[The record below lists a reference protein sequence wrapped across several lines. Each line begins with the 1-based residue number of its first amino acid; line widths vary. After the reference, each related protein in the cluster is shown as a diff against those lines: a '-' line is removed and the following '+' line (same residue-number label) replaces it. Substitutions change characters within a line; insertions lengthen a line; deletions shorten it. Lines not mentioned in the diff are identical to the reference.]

1 MSEASNHILSYVV
14 EETRGT
20 TPTNPRFQ
28 QLPDSRTTL
37 ALGKSTLA
45 TERLTGTRFPSA
57 PRHGASEVTGEIPS
71 ELSAFSY
78 DDFILGA
85 LQGVWADDA
94 GHVADTCDLELDGT
108 PSNGAVV
115 GTTYATTNGEVAV
128 TTLDS
133 IGQYL
138 VLVYTPTISGAD
150 ETYIFSSVNVGFTI
164 DGELFE
170 VVAFDSNPES
180 VSAVASNVR
189 TGFSVM
195 RQFTDFASN
204 QENTM
209 TFRGCEV
216 ASWNFTADANSL
228 AKSTFTLFG
237 IDMDYV
243 LAANTPTGMTVALPH
258 TTEPFDTFSGDLE
271 IDGVESCVV
280 TAVAFTVDNGI
291 AANYFVGKSESGDPT
306 VGDSMIE
313 GSLTAVFEDAAL
325 YNKYLNEE
333 SFTLSVLLT
342 DTLGRGLRVSFPNLK
357 VGTGTQ
363 PDVTA
368 TGPIPITINFS
379 AHYSESILSHIKATR
394 TSPGAVI

>member
-1 MSEASNHILSYVV
+1 MSEASNHILSYCV
-14 EETRGT
+14 ETTRGT

-85 LQGVWADDA
+85 LQGAWVAD
-94 GHVADTCDLELDGT
+94 GGSVADTCDLEIAGT
-108 PSNGAVV
+108 PTNGAVV
-115 GTTYATTNGEVAV
+115 GDTYATTNGTV
-128 TTLDS
+128 TVSTLDA

-138 VLVYTPTISGAD
+138 VLVYTPTISGVD
-150 ETYIFSSVNVGFTI
+150 ETYTYGSVNVGFTI
-164 DGELFE
+164 DGDLFE
-170 VVAFDSNPES
+170 VVAFDANAES
-180 VSAVASNVR
+180 ASAVAGSVR

-195 RQFTDFASN
+195 RQFTDFAAD

-209 TFRGCEV
+209 IFSGCEV

-228 AKSTFTLFG
+228 AKSTFTMFG

-243 LAANTPTGMTVALPH
+243 LAANTPTGMSVAPPH

-271 IDGVESCVV
+271 IDGVDSCVV

-291 AANYFVGKSESGDPT
+291 AANYFVGCPVSGDPT

-313 GSLTAVFEDAAL
+313 GSLTAVFDDAAL

-368 TGPIPITINFS
+368 PGPIPITINFS
-379 AHYSESILSHIKATR
+379 AHYDASILSHIKATR
-394 TSPGAVI
+394 TSPSAI